1 MILLDT
7 HTLIWLDEGSERLG
21 KQSLSLINQAFKLEK
36 LFVSAISFWEVAML
50 VEKGRLDMQIDVNL
64 WRQQLI
70 ANGLQ
75 EISLTGNTAIHSAT
89 LKDFHGDPADRMI
102 VATAINLTATLCTA
116 DKKILTWNND
126 LLRLDAHK

>member
-21 KQSLSLINQAFKLEK
+21 KQSLSLINQAFKAEK
-36 LFVSAISFWEVAML
+36 LFVSVISFWEVAML
-50 VEKGRLDMQIDVNL
+50 VEKGRLDMQIDIDS

-75 EISLTGNTAIHSAT
+75 EIPLTGNTAIHSAT
-89 LKDFHGDPADRMI
+89 LKNFHGDPADRMI
-102 VATAINLTATLCTA
+102 VATAIHLTATLCTA
-116 DKKILTWNND
+116 DNKILTWDND
-126 LLRLDAHK
+126 LLRLDACK

>member
-7 HTLIWLDEGSERLG
+7 HTLVWLDEGNERLG
-21 KQSLSLINQAFKLEK
+21 KQSLSLINEAFKSEK

-50 VEKGRLDMQIDVNL
+50 VEKGRLDMQIDVDS

-75 EISLTGNTAIHSAT
+75 EISLAGNTAIHSAL

-102 VATAINLTATLCTA
+102 VATAIHLTATLCTA
-116 DKKILTWNND
+116 DKKILSWDND